1 MMQCNIDVEI
11 DDSEILTL
19 VEENFTFI
27 DPDTYEEVID
37 GLTQKVEELEDTSR
51 FDHDSIYELLE
62 TTQALEDELAEIK
75 KIVVA
80 LQLATGVDIDQS
92 KNYIHSVVNEL
103 VDNCDLMLQV
113 TNPS

>member
-1 MMQCNIDVEI
+1 MQCNIDVEI
-11 DDSEILTL
+11 HDSEIITL

-37 GLTQKVEELEDTSR
+37 GLTEKIEELE
-51 FDHDSIYELLE
+51 
-62 TTQALEDELAEIK
+62 Q
-75 KIVVA
+75 IVVA

>member
-1 MMQCNIDVEI
+1 MIQCNIDVEI
-11 DDSEILTL
+11 DDSEIITL

-27 DPDTYEEVID
+27 DPDDYEEVID
-37 GLTQKVEELEDTSR
+37 GLTAKVDELEDISSD
-51 FDHDSIYELLE
+51 DHDSIYELIE
-62 TTQALEDELAEIK
+62 TTQALTEELAEIK

-92 KNYIHSVVNEL
+92 KNYIHSVVSEL